1 MSQELVAALTAYHLA
16 TGLPL
21 PLDTPKWQ
29 GTHIDTFLRFKDFF
43 K

>member
-21 PLDTPKWQ
+21 PPGTPKWQ
-29 GTHIDTFLRFKDFF
+29 GTHINTFLQFKDFF

>member
-1 MSQELVAALTAYHLA
+1 MSQELVAALTAYRIA

-21 PLDTPKWQ
+21 PLDTPKWN
-29 GTHIDTFLRFKDFF
+29 GSHIETFLRFKEFF